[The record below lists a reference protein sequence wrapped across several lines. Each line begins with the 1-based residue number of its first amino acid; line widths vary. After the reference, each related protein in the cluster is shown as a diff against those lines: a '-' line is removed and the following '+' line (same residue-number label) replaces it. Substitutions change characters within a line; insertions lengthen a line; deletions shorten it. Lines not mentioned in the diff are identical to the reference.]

1 LLILNKSFLFIGKAY
16 MRQAKSVWILLLLAG
31 CAATQQSSAQQ
42 ASTHHTKPV
51 AIAAPAK
58 PELSS
63 RLPTEETVNSFLQ
76 QMFGYDSSLSWKVAD
91 IRPSDATGLTKVT
104 VVVSS
109 AQGQQVSVL
118 YVAPD
123 GKHALTGELIPF
135 GARPFEADWEQ
146 LEKGINGP
154 GRGPV
159 NAPVTIV
166 EFSDLQCPH
175 CKDAQPILEKLMAE
189 EPNVRLVFQNFPLA
203 IPAHDW
209 AAKGAAYADC
219 VAQTSKGR
227 ASVQETPAGQTPGGQ
242 PGNDPFWKF
251 IHDVYDAQT
260 TITAANADEKLTALA
275 DQSGVKGADIAAC
288 AALPETTARV
298 EQSVAF
304 GKDIKVTGTP
314 TLFVNGRR
322 IENLSALPYDV
333 LKKLVDFAATG
344 KADQPAAKPAEAK

>member
-1 LLILNKSFLFIGKAY
+1 
-16 MRQAKSVWILLLLAG
+16 M
-31 CAATQQSSAQQ
+31 
-42 ASTHHTKPV
+42 
-51 AIAAPAK
+51 
-58 PELSS
+58 
-63 RLPTEETVNSFLQ
+63 
-76 QMFGYDSSLSWKVAD
+76 
-91 IRPSDATGLTKVT
+91 
-104 VVVSS
+104 VSS
-109 AQGQQVSVL
+109 AQGQQASVL
-118 YVAPD
+118 YVTPD

-135 GARPFEADWEQ
+135 GAHPFEADREQ
-146 LEKGINGP
+146 LEKGITGP
-154 GRGPV
+154 GHGPA

-189 EPNVRLVFQNFPLA
+189 EPNVRLVFQNFPLP

-219 VAQTSKGR
+219 VAQASKGR
-227 ASVQETPAGQTPGGQ
+227 ASVQETPASQTPAGQT
-242 PGNDPFWKF
+242 GNDPFWKF
-251 IHDVYDAQT
+251 IHDVYEAQT

-275 DQSGVKGADIAAC
+275 DQSGAKGADIAAC

-304 GKDIKVTGTP
+304 GKDVKVTGTP

-333 LKKLVDFAATG
+333 FKKLVDFAATG
-344 KADQPAAKPAEAK
+344 KADQPAAAKPAESK